1 MGEESPAQQTPRL
14 RESSRRRGQVLSG
27 ISLNNPPP
35 RDVVWGS
42 LKPTSCRCFWTHT
55 QMGKDFPHQCLPVFC
70 RLHRAACGAAS
81 GVPQGLQQQQVL
93 QISQH
98 HLRQH
103 AFSGLCQTHRWRSPP
118 NQHQGFC
125 HKGLSQKESFGIQ
138 TFIQCATHQS
148 QICLL
153 LNLDSNFCSGIC
165 HCPQFTE
172 EITATGRT

>member
-1 MGEESPAQQTPRL
+1 MGEESPAQQTPRF
-14 RESSRRRGQVLSG
+14 RESSGRRGQVLSG

-42 LKPTSCRCFWTHT
+42 LKPTSCRCFWAHT
-55 QMGKDFPHQCLPVFC
+55 QMGKDFPHQS
-70 RLHRAACGAAS
+70 AS
-81 GVPQGLQQQQVL
+81 GVPVQGLQQQQVL

-153 LNLDSNFCSGIC
+153 LNLDSNFCGGIC
-165 HCPQFTE
+165 HCPQLTE